1 MPPDFLASGD
11 GEEITMP
18 APLHDKNEIKIF
30 TLFLLDKIG
39 YPLDYNTI
47 ASIVVQ
53 DGVVRYFDFADCF
66 FQLLD
71 AGHICRADA
80 ENAQLSLEGSDETE
94 QEASYVIT
102 DTGRQVAQVLGE
114 NLMIRVREQGIRSA
128 LRHLSLQ
135 KMGASIDQSYDNV
148 GDGFLYHC
156 SIKNSQGELL
166 GVNIR
171 LDNQRQL
178 DRVLKNFADRPEVI
192 YRGIL
197 ALLSGDVNYIFE

>member
-1 MPPDFLASGD
+1 
-11 GEEITMP
+11 MP

-30 TLFLLDKIG
+30 TLFLLEKIG

-71 AGHICRADA
+71 AGHICRTDAADP
-80 ENAQLSLEGSDETE
+80 QLTLDGTDESE
-94 QEASYVIT
+94 QEAQYAIT
-102 DTGRQVAQVLGE
+102 ETGRQVAQVLGE
-114 NLMIRVREQGIRSA
+114 NLMIRVREQGLRSA

-135 KMGASIDQSYDNV
+135 KMGAVIDQTYESA
-148 GDGFLYHC
+148 GDGYLYHC
-156 SIKNSQGELL
+156 SIKDGNGEVLT
-166 GVNIR
+166 VNVR
-171 LDNQRQL
+171 LENKRQL
-178 DRVLKNFADRPEVI
+178 DRVLKNYADRPEVI

>member
-1 MPPDFLASGD
+1 
-11 GEEITMP
+11 MP

-39 YPLDYNTI
+39 YPLDYNNI

-71 AGHICRADA
+71 AGHICRAEDA
-80 ENAQLSLEGSDETE
+80 DTQLSLDGSVDSE
-94 QEASYVIT
+94 QEEKYVIT
-102 DTGRQVAQVLGE
+102 DTGRQVARVLGDK
-114 NLMIRVREQGIRSA
+114 LMIRVREQGIRSA

-135 KMGASIDQSYDNV
+135 KLGAVIDQNYEPD
-148 GDGFLYHC
+148 GDCYAYRC
-156 SIKNSQGELL
+156 SIKDPQGQVLS
-166 GVNIR
+166 VHVR
-171 LDNQRQL
+171 LDNKWQL
-178 DRVLKNFADRPEVI
+178 DRVLKNFADRPDVI

-197 ALLSGDVNYIFE
+197 ALLNGDVNYIFE

>member
-1 MPPDFLASGD
+1 
-11 GEEITMP
+11 MP

-71 AGHICRADA
+71 AGHICRSEEADP
-80 ENAQLSLEGSDETE
+80 QLSLDGSAASE
-94 QEASYVIT
+94 QEEKYVVT
-102 DTGRQVAQVLGE
+102 DTGRQVARVLGD

-135 KMGASIDQSYDNV
+135 RLGAVINQDYEPD
-148 GDGFLYHC
+148 GDGYTYRC
-156 SIKNSQGELL
+156 SIKDGSGDVLSVQ
-166 GVNIR
+166 VR
-171 LDNQRQL
+171 LDNKWQL
-178 DRVLKNFADRPEVI
+178 DRVLKNFADRPDVI

-197 ALLSGDVNYIFE
+197 ALLNGDVNYIFE